1 MSLVTA
7 AVASMPLP
15 AAAQGTS
22 GDKEEPEFIWPVAG
36 QEAGDSILFKPQ
48 QYLDGRLNFAD
59 LYIAAPYGTP
69 CWLRQ
74 TGCFTV
80 PVSVSGGRSKA

>member
-1 MSLVTA
+1 MGRFESLRTFGIVAVSLVTA

-48 QYLDGRLNFAD
+48 QY
-59 LYIAAPYGTP
+59 
-69 CWLRQ
+69 
-74 TGCFTV
+74 
-80 PVSVSGGRSKA
+80 KA